1 MKRVLSL
8 LAAILMLLAAGC
20 TGKTASDSTEGTVPA
35 TTEATEQTGAEEAT
49 VEATETWEYYSADNP
64 CLITMA
70 VESYDDYAAELAGIE
85 EGMAK
90 EGKYVKFEVVPM
102 QEGSYADSLSLLLQ
116 SGEIPDLIYFQG
128 GDYQFAITQQ
138 ILTDLSPYIENSEY
152 VKDALEEH
160 SVQRMENYPYL
171 LWISS
176 PRSQVP
182 VVRTDFFDQM
192 ETGAALL
199 ANPTTD
205 NYYAFF
211 QELREKFTT
220 GSAITVKGASD
231 GLAELDM
238 IFGQAF
244 GATQTWVKNDDG
256 TYSYAKVT
264 ASELAKLEFYAG
276 LYADGLLDNEYL
288 SKKYSDKE
296 QAFYTNET
304 GVILATQNTVVS
316 KYQNKSVGA
325 NGESATLTVLPPAE
339 GTDGSCYFTPIAVDK
354 ETRGWAIS
362 AYSDH
367 KQMVFDVLD
376 WLAGPT
382 GSMLDKLGIE
392 GEQYEIT
399 SDNKIRILDNTW
411 WARFHESVTTFDPG
425 MEYES
430 DKPLFA
436 YDVMEDAYEMVNAH
450 SCYDNSF
457 VIPED
462 LVTDWDAATLI
473 YKEFS
478 ADFVSGKKTA
488 ADWDDFVAEW
498 LSMGGQ
504 AVTDYANSILN

>member
-1 MKRVLSL
+1 MKRILSL
-8 LAAILMLLAAGC
+8 LAAILMLLAVGC
-20 TGKTASDSTEGTVPA
+20 AGKTAPEATEKTA
-35 TTEATEQTGAEEAT
+35 TATEATEQPVAEKAT
-49 VEATETWEYYSADNP
+49 VEASETWENYSAENP
-64 CLITMA
+64 CVITMA
-70 VESYDDYAAELAGIE
+70 IESYDDYAAELTGIE
-85 EGMAK
+85 KEMAK

-138 ILTDLSPYIENSEY
+138 ILTDLRPYIENSEY
-152 VKDALEEH
+152 VKGALEEH
-160 SVQRMENYPYL
+160 SIQRIENYPYL

-182 VVRTDFFDQM
+182 VVRTDFINQM

-199 ANPTTD
+199 ANPTVD

-211 QELREKFTT
+211 TELRQKFTSN
-220 GSAITVKGASD
+220 SAITVKGASD

-238 IFGQAF
+238 MFGQAF
-244 GATQTWVKNDDG
+244 GATQTWVKNGDG
-256 TYSYAKVT
+256 TYSYTKIT
-264 ASELAKLEFYAG
+264 ASELAKLEFYAK
-276 LYADGLLDNEYL
+276 LFANGLLDNEYL

-296 QAFYTNET
+296 QALYTNET

-316 KYQNKSVGA
+316 KYQNKCVAA
-325 NGESATLTVLPPAE
+325 NGESATLTVLPPAV
-339 GTDGSCYFTPIAVDK
+339 GSDGSSYFTPIAVDK

-367 KQMVFDVLD
+367 KQIVFDVLD
-376 WLAGPT
+376 WLAGPA

-411 WARFHESVTTFDPG
+411 WARFHDSVATFDPG

-436 YDVMEDAYEMVNAH
+436 YDVMDDAYEMVKAH

-462 LVTDWDAATLI
+462 LVTDWDAATVV

-488 ADWDDFVAEW
+488 ADWDDFVQEW